1 MSLACDSRVQ
11 LEEQTI
17 QHLRERLEIRGI
29 DLIGTKERV
38 IFPFLTKVCSYFS
51 FFDKSL
57 YCLLGKHIASTN
69 YKAFCFKNNWLRLCY
84 SIILFVYS
92 FYFFRD
98 LL

>member
-38 IFPFLTKVCSYFS
+38 IFPFLTKVCIV
-51 FFDKSL
+51 
-57 YCLLGKHIASTN
+57 CLGNTLPQLTIKHFALKITG
-69 YKAFCFKNNWLRLCY
+69 
-84 SIILFVYS
+84 
-92 FYFFRD
+92 
-98 LL
+98 